1 MTPRLEKKRREQGCL
16 YSTGIFFSG
25 FQANFLSAAFVAGEF
40 SGGFENVSAPISCY
54 FIWEIRDYR
63 SLGLLKKVGLLIEFV
78 FLPQLSE
85 DFFIYQP

>member
-40 SGGFENVSAPISCY
+40 SGGFENVSAQFFCY
-54 FIWEIRDYR
+54 FIWEIWDYR
-63 SLGLLKKVGLLIEFV
+63 SLGLFKIKKLDCLLN
-78 FLPQLSE
+78 L
-85 DFFIYQP
+85 FFFTPII